1 MARRVKKK
9 VISSRSEKAD
19 ELFSAPEV
27 AQIVA
32 VDLKTIHNW
41 VNRGNIKAF
50 RTPGRHLRIRR
61 GDVLSFMKEF
71 GYPIP
76 EWIDIPE

>member
-1 MARRVKKK
+1 MARRAKKNL
-9 VISSRSEKAD
+9 ISRQSEKAD

-27 AQIVA
+27 AKIIS

-41 VNRGNIKAF
+41 VNRGSIKAF

-76 EWIDIPE
+76 EWLDI

>member
-1 MARRVKKK
+1 MARRKKK
-9 VISSRSEKAD
+9 VMGRRSEKAD

-27 AQIVA
+27 AKIVS

-41 VNRGNIKAF
+41 VNGGSIKAF

-61 GDVLSFMKEF
+61 GDVLSFMREF

-76 EWIDIPE
+76 EWLDIPE

>member
-9 VISSRSEKAD
+9 VISRRIDSAD
-19 ELFSAPEV
+19 ELLTAPEV
-27 AQIVA
+27 AKIVA

-41 VNRGNIKAF
+41 VNRGSLKAF

-61 GDVLSFMKEF
+61 GDVLGFLREF

-76 EWIDIPE
+76 EWLLLPE